1 MAPYISDSAVKF
13 LRSRRGI
20 AAVCAALLL
29 AMFLVRPGA
38 SRLKT
43 RIANSIGN
51 ALQRRVEIGSV
62 DLRLLPRPGFDLEN
76 FVVQDD
82 PAFGPE
88 PVLRAGEVSA
98 SLRLSSLLR
107 GRIEIS
113 QLSLTE
119 PSLNLARN
127 ADGHWNIENLLE
139 RTSATAVAPTA
150 KTARE
155 SRPAFPYIEADHGRI
170 NFKLGPEKKPFTLT
184 EADYSFWQDSE
195 NTWGM
200 RLKARPIRTD
210 LSLSD
215 TGQLRIDGTWQRA
228 GTLRETP
235 LKFDIQW
242 EGAQLGQATKF
253 FTGQD
258 RGWRGGIS
266 ANVDVAGTPAD
277 LSLRSDA
284 MLEDF
289 RRYDIP
295 GGGLLTLHT
304 HCEARYSTV
313 DRGLHQ
319 IFCQTPAG
327 DGAVAVLGEVRNVPG
342 PREYDLKLAA
352 DRFPAQSLL
361 ALIRHA
367 KRDLPEDLL
376 ATGALAAEFNLR
388 NEATSPIPKLTGSGQ
403 ISDLRIRSSS
413 TKAELALGTI
423 PFSVAETTVET
434 LKKSRAV
441 PSAAATDSH
450 IPKLLVGPFPLKLG
464 RPAPATAQ
472 IQISPASYDVAV
484 NGEADIP
491 RILQVARTIG
501 LPAINPRTD
510 GWAKLD
516 LHISGPW
523 TGFASPRATGTAQ
536 LHAIRAEL
544 RGVQGPVEISSATVN
559 LAENGVRVDSLSA
572 SLAGSHW
579 IGWLSF
585 PRMCAT
591 PLTCPIEFNVHA
603 DEVVMAQLTDAF
615 RPHPAKKKW
624 YGLLSDDTPAPPAF
638 LGQMKATG
646 KVTVNRVILSSLVA
660 TRVSASIAKDGS
672 HLDLSD
678 VRADVLGGQHRGEWH
693 ADFSASPPKYELSGL
708 LRGALLTQLADAM
721 HDDWITG
728 TVDAHY
734 KLEISGRDHDELTHS
749 AKGTFD
755 FDMQEGTL
763 PHIALATGELKIRH
777 FSGRLSI
784 ANSRIEMQDGKLQ
797 SPSATYAVTGNA
809 TLTRDLDFKLVQEG
823 APTILVTG
831 TIADTQVEF
840 SRRTETRAELKQ

>member
-1 MAPYISDSAVKF
+1 LAPHIPDSAVSF
-13 LRSRRGI
+13 LRSKRGI
-20 AAVCAALLL
+20 VAVCAILLL
-29 AMFLVRPGA
+29 AMFVVRPGA

-62 DLRLLPRPGFDLEN
+62 QIRFLPRPGFDLDN

-82 PAFGPE
+82 PMFGAE
-88 PVLRAGEVSA
+88 PVLRAEEVSA

-107 GRIEIS
+107 GHIEIS

-119 PSLNLARN
+119 PSLNLTRN
-127 ADGHWNIENLLE
+127 AAGRWNIENLLE
-139 RTSATAVAPTA
+139 RTSATTVAPTA
-150 KTARE
+150 KTSRE
-155 SRPAFPYIEADHGRI
+155 SRPAFPYIEADRGRI

-200 RLKARPIRTD
+200 RLKARPTRTD

-215 TGQLRIDGTWQRA
+215 TGQLRINGTWQRA

-235 LKFDIQW
+235 LKFDVQW
-242 EGAQLGQATKF
+242 EGAQLGQASKF

-258 RGWRGGIS
+258 KGWRGGIS
-266 ANVDVAGTPAD
+266 ATVNFAGTPAD
-277 LSLRSDA
+277 LSIRSDA
-284 MLEDF
+284 ALEDF

-295 GGGLLTLHT
+295 GGGSLTLHT
-304 HCEARYSTV
+304 RCEAHYSTV

-327 DGAVAVLGEVRNVPG
+327 DGAIAVLGEVRNVPG
-342 PREYDLKLAA
+342 SREYDLKLAA
-352 DRFPAQSLL
+352 DGFPAQSLL

-367 KRDLPEDLL
+367 KKDLPDDLV
-376 ATGALAAEFNLR
+376 ATGELAAEFNLR
-388 NEATSPIPKLTGSGQ
+388 NEATSPIPKLTGSGR
-403 ISDLRIRSSS
+403 INDLHLRSSS
-413 TKAELALGTI
+413 AKTELSLGI
-423 PFSVAETTVET
+423 VPFSVAETIADVS
-434 LKKSRAV
+434 KKSHLPRSVGA
-441 PSAAATDSH
+441 SDSH
-450 IPKLLVGPFPLKLG
+450 ALKLIVGPFPLKLG

-472 IQISPASYDVAV
+472 LMIAPANYDLAV

-501 LPAINPRTD
+501 LPAINPHAD

-516 LHISGPW
+516 VHISGTW
-523 TGFASPRATGTAQ
+523 TGFATPKATGSAQ
-536 LHAIRAEL
+536 LHAVRAEL

-559 LAENGVRVDSLSA
+559 LADSGVRVDSISA
-572 SLAGSHW
+572 SMGGSHW
-579 IGWLSF
+579 TGSLSF
-585 PRMCAT
+585 PRMCGT
-591 PLTCPIEFNVHA
+591 PLTCPLEFNVHA

-624 YGLLSDDTPAPPAF
+624 YGLLSDDTPVPPTF
-638 LGQMKATG
+638 LAQMKATG
-646 KVTVNRVILSSLVA
+646 KITVNRVILSSVVA
-660 TRVSASIAKDGS
+660 ARVSASIAKDGGR
-672 HLDLSD
+672 LDLSD
-678 VRADVLGGQHRGEWH
+678 LRADVLGGQHRGEWH
-693 ADFSASPPKYELSGL
+693 ADFSVSPPKYALSGL
-708 LRGALLTQLADAM
+708 IRGASLTQLADAM
-721 HDDWITG
+721 DDDWITG
-728 TVDAHY
+728 TADAHY
-734 KLEISGRDHDELTHS
+734 KIEAVGRDHDDLTKT
-749 AKGTFD
+749 AKGTLD
-755 FDMQEGTL
+755 FEMQEGAL
-763 PHIALATGELKIRH
+763 PHIAVTNAELKVRR
-777 FSGRLSI
+777 FSGRLTI
-784 ANSRIEMQDGKLQ
+784 ADGRIEMQDGRLQ

-809 TLTRDLDFKLVQEG
+809 TLTRDLDFKLLQEG

>member
-1 MAPYISDSAVKF
+1 VKF

-20 AAVCAALLL
+20 AAVCAVLLL
-29 AMFLVRPGA
+29 AMFVVRPGA
-38 SRLKT
+38 SRLKV
-43 RIANSIGN
+43 RIATSIGN

-62 DLRLLPRPGFDLEN
+62 QLRLLPRPGFDLED

-82 PAFGPE
+82 PAFGAE

-98 SLRLSSLLR
+98 SLRLSSLIR

-119 PSLNLARN
+119 PSLNLTRN
-127 ADGHWNIENLLE
+127 AEGHWNIENLLE
-139 RTSATAVAPTA
+139 RTSATTVAPTA

-170 NFKLGPEKKPFTLT
+170 NFKVGPEKKPFTLT
-184 EADYSFWQDSE
+184 DADYSFWQDSE

-200 RLKARPIRTD
+200 RLKARPMRTD

-215 TGQLRIDGTWQRA
+215 TGQLRINGNWQRA

-235 LKFDIQW
+235 VKFDLQW

-266 ANVDVAGTPAD
+266 TTVELTGTPAD
-277 LSLRSDA
+277 LSIRSDA

-295 GGGLLTLHT
+295 GGGRLTLHT
-304 HCEARYSTV
+304 HCEAHYSTV

-367 KRDLPEDLL
+367 KKDLPDDLL

-388 NEATSPIPKLTGSGQ
+388 NEEASPIPNLTGNGQ

-413 TKAELALGTI
+413 AKTDLSLGTV
-423 PFSVAETTVET
+423 PFSVVETVGET
-434 LKKSRAV
+434 LKKSHAIG
-441 PSAAATDSH
+441 SAAADSRAPEL
-450 IPKLLVGPFPLKLG
+450 IIGPFPLKLG
-464 RPAPATAQ
+464 RPAAATAQ
-472 IQISPASYDVAV
+472 IAISPTSYDLAV
-484 NGEADIP
+484 NGEADVL
-491 RILQVARTIG
+491 RVLQVARTIA
-501 LPAINPRTD
+501 LPAINPHAD

-516 LHISGPW
+516 LHTSGPW
-523 TGFASPRATGTAQ
+523 TGFASPKATGTAQ
-536 LHAIRAEL
+536 LHAVHAEL

-559 LAENGVRVDSLSA
+559 LAEDGVRVDSMSA
-572 SLAGSHW
+572 LVAGSHW
-579 IGWLSF
+579 MGWLSF

-591 PLTCPIEFNVHA
+591 PLTCPVEFNLHA
-603 DEVVMAQLTDAF
+603 DEVVITQLADAF
-615 RPHPAKKKW
+615 RPHPAKKRW
-624 YGLLSDDTPAPPAF
+624 YGLLSDDTPSPPTF
-638 LGQMKATG
+638 LAQMKATG
-646 KVTVNRVILSSLVA
+646 KITSNRVVLTSVVA
-660 TRVSASIAKDGS
+660 TRASANIAKDGS
-672 HLDLSD
+672 HLELSD
-678 VRADVLGGQHRGEWH
+678 LRADVLGGQHRGEWH
-693 ADFSASPPKYELSGL
+693 ADFSVSPPKYALSGL
-708 LRGALLTQLADAM
+708 VRGAVLTQLADAM

-728 TVDAHY
+728 TADAHY
-734 KLEISGRDHDELTHS
+734 KFEFSGRDHDVLFQS
-749 AKGTFD
+749 AKGTLD
-755 FDMQEGTL
+755 FDMQEGSL
-763 PHIALATGELKIRH
+763 PHVALTNGELKVRH
-777 FSGRLSI
+777 FSGRLAI
-784 ANSRIEMQDGKLQ
+784 ADGRIEMQDAKLQ
-797 SPSATYAVTGNA
+797 SPSAAYAVTGNA
-809 TLTRDLDFKLVQEG
+809 TLTRDLDLKLLQDG
-823 APTILVTG
+823 APTILITG

>member
-1 MAPYISDSAVKF
+1 VSF

-20 AAVCAALLL
+20 AAVCATVLL
-29 AMFLVRPGA
+29 AMFVVRPGA

-51 ALQRRVEIGSV
+51 ALQRRVEIGGV
-62 DLRLLPRPGFDLEN
+62 HLRLLPRPGFDLEN

-82 PAFGPE
+82 PAFGAE

-107 GRIEIS
+107 GHIEIS

-119 PSLNLARN
+119 PSLNLTRT

-139 RTSATAVAPTA
+139 RTSATAVAPTS

-155 SRPAFPYIEADHGRI
+155 SRPAFPYIEADRGRI

-184 EADYSFWQDSE
+184 DADYSFWQDSE

-200 RLKARPIRTD
+200 RLKARPTRTD

-215 TGQLRIDGTWQRA
+215 TGQLRINGAWQRA
-228 GTLRETP
+228 STLRETP
-235 LKFDIQW
+235 VKFEVQW
-242 EGAQLGQATKF
+242 EGAQLGQVTKF
-253 FTGQD
+253 FTGKD

-266 ANVDVAGTPAD
+266 ATVELAGTPAD
-277 LSLRSDA
+277 LSVRSDA

-289 RRYDIP
+289 RRYDLL
-295 GGGLLTLHT
+295 GGGQLTLHT
-304 HCEARYSTV
+304 HCEAHYSTV

-342 PREYDLKLAA
+342 PREYELKLAA

-367 KRDLPEDLL
+367 KKDLPDDLL

-388 NEATSPIPKLTGSGQ
+388 NEATSPIPQLTGNGQ

-413 TKAELALGTI
+413 AKAELALGTV

-434 LKKSRAV
+434 KKSHVVR
-441 PSAAATDSH
+441 SAAATDSH
-450 IPKLLVGPFPLKLG
+450 LAKLLIGPFPLKLG

-472 IQISPASYDVAV
+472 ILISPASYDVAV

-516 LHISGPW
+516 LHVSGPW
-523 TGFASPRATGTAQ
+523 TGFASPRTTGTAQ

-544 RGVQGPVEISSATVN
+544 RGVQAPVEISSATVN
-559 LAENGVRVDSLSA
+559 LAENGVRVDSVSA

-591 PLTCPIEFNVHA
+591 PLTCPVEFNLHS
-603 DEVVMAQLTDAF
+603 DELIMAQLTDAF

-624 YGLLSDDTPAPPAF
+624 YGLLSDDTPAPPTF
-638 LGQMKATG
+638 LAQMKATG
-646 KVTVNRVILSSLVA
+646 KVTANRVVLSSVVA
-660 TRVSASIAKDGS
+660 TRASANITKDGGR
-672 HLDLSD
+672 LDISD
-678 VRADVLGGQHRGEWH
+678 LRADVLGGQHRGEWH
-693 ADFSASPPKYELSGL
+693 ADFSASPAKYSLSGL
-708 LRGALLTQLADAM
+708 MRGASLAQLAAAM

-728 TVDAHY
+728 TADTAY
-734 KLEISGRDHDELTHS
+734 KIETAGRDRDDLTQS
-749 AKGTFD
+749 AKGTLD
-755 FDMQEGTL
+755 FEMQEGTL
-763 PHIALATGELKIRH
+763 PHIALTNGELKVRH
-777 FSGRLSI
+777 FSGRLTL
-784 ANSRIEMQDGKLQ
+784 ADGHIEMQDGKLQ
-797 SPSATYAVTGNA
+797 SPTATYAVTGRA
-809 TLTRDLDFKLVQEG
+809 TLTRDLEFKLLQDG
-823 APTILVTG
+823 ASTILVTG

-840 SRRTETRAELKQ
+840 SRRIETRAELKQ